1 MKTAEL
7 FKFGIPSVFSF
18 LLMLKDKYQAI
29 PLSASRLRQQNHLDF
44 HCYLNLFPK
53 TALPPCIPA
62 IGHPQNTRYYFPYPR
77 RWLASC
83 GDLGPKCFL
92 WVLFAPGFLLRL
104 RRRGQEVLGQ
114 SAFWELLTRRCHHG
128 IPQQLL
134 LHKARKKNWRKWFY
148 TSHYYYLFLW
158 GLWNSLFQKMRGI
171 RCKTR
176 QDQLHHPTNLLIGNL
191 LSFGGWHT
199 LHENISETLEI
210 GSVCM
215 LNRKPPTV

>member
-1 MKTAEL
+1 MV
-7 FKFGIPSVFSF
+7 KFCNIWLKGLRPTVWEPLSWKPRSYSNSEYHRYFRF
-18 LLMLKDKYQAI
+18 CLCFKDKYQAI

-134 LHKARKKNWRKWFY
+134 LHKARK
-148 TSHYYYLFLW
+148 
-158 GLWNSLFQKMRGI
+158 QI
-171 RCKTR
+171 E
-176 QDQLHHPTNLLIGNL
+176 GNDFIPVTITTC
-191 LSFGGWHT
+191 SF
-199 LHENISETLEI
+199 EVCEI
-210 GSVCM
+210 HCS
-215 LNRKPPTV
+215 R